1 MPSSKTPRRDQ
12 QRLVYD
18 AIDKDFSESVEV
30 EEMVDWLEKD
40 PRAAKARAANEK
52 LLRSQ
57 EDRNIGEITLP
68 PYVISV
74 RSRRWRAHDA
84 IAASVRVRGPRRR
97 RTRDAVA
104 NAGTSA
110 RSRTASPTKFIKER
124 GPRRPKKVI

>member
-1 MPSSKTPRRDQ
+1 MNLHAVEQEHHTHHTRRDQ

-40 PRAAKARAANEK
+40 PRAAAARQANEK

-74 RSRRWRAHDA
+74 H
-84 IAASVRVRGPRRR
+84 RVDGVP
-97 RTRDAVA
+97 V
-104 NAGTSA
+104 
-110 RSRTASPTKFIKER
+110 
-124 GPRRPKKVI
+124 

>member
-1 MPSSKTPRRDQ
+1 MNLHAVEQKHHTRPSPRRDQ

-40 PRAAKARAANEK
+40 PRAAAARRANEK

-68 PYVISV
+68 P
-74 RSRRWRAHDA
+74 
-84 IAASVRVRGPRRR
+84 
-97 RTRDAVA
+97 
-104 NAGTSA
+104 
-110 RSRTASPTKFIKER
+110 
-124 GPRRPKKVI
+124 